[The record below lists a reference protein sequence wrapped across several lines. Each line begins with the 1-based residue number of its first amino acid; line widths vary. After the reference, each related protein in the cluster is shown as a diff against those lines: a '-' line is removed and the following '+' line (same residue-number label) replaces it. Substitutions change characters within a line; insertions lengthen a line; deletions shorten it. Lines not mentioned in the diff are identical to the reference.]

1 MLKKMMNFYQD
12 DFLSHFN
19 LKNPPGVDVPK
30 VISKPGGK
38 KTALSK

>member
-19 LKNPPGVDVPK
+19 IKNPGGGVDVPK
-30 VISKPGGK
+30 VISKPGGQ
-38 KTALSK
+38 KTSL